1 MMGRYR
7 FLEEVALADCAVEVE
22 GSDLDDLFA
31 TAASALA
38 ELMVDP
44 ATVPATV
51 ERSITVTAPQLDLL
65 LYDWLSELI
74 YRKDR
79 DREVFTRALVR
90 VSGSGPYELTARV
103 EGGVIDPELTALR
116 ADAKAVTFHQ
126 FALERNE
133 QGWRAQLI
141 IDI

>member
-1 MMGRYR
+1 MGRYE
-7 FLEEVALADCAVEVE
+7 FLEGVALADCAVEID
-22 GSDLDDLFA
+22 GRDLDDLFE

-38 ELMVDP
+38 EVMVDP
-44 ATVPATV
+44 STLPTTV
-51 ERSITVTAPQLDLL
+51 ERTITLSAPQLDLL

-79 DREVFTRALVR
+79 DREVFTRTEVR
-90 VSGSGPYELTARV
+90 IEGSAPSHLTAKV
-103 EGGVIDPELTALR
+103 HGGVIDPACTALR

-126 FALERNE
+126 FALVPVD
-133 QGWRAQLI
+133 GAWRARVV